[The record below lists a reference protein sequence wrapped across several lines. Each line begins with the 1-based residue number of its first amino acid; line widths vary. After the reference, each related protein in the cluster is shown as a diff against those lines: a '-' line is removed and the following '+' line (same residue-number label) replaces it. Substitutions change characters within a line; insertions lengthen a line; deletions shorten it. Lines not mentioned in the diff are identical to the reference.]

1 MAMNADTFKGK
12 WGQFKGELK
21 QQWGKLIGNDGQQIE
36 GSYEKVIGMLQVR
49 YGAKY
54 VSLVRERYAEKKKD
68 LIRWA
73 EQWDQQEKSR

>member
-1 MAMNADTFKGK
+1 MKTDQLKGK
-12 WGQFKGELK
+12 WLQFKGELK

-49 YGAKY
+49 YGTQY
-54 VSLVRERYAEKKKD
+54 VSFVRERYAAKKND

>member
-1 MAMNADTFKGK
+1 MKTDQLKGK
-12 WGQFKGELK
+12 WMQFKGELK

-36 GSYEKVIGMLQVR
+36 GTYEKVIGMLQVR

-54 VSLVRERYAEKKKD
+54 VSLVRERYAEKKND

>member
-1 MAMNADTFKGK
+1 MKTDQLKGK
-12 WGQFKGELK
+12 WLQFKGELK
-21 QQWGKLIGNDGQQIE
+21 QQLGKLIGNDGQQIE

-54 VSLVRERYAEKKKD
+54 VSLVREQYAEKKND

>member
-1 MAMNADTFKGK
+1 M
-12 WGQFKGELK
+12 QCKGEIK
-21 QQWGKLIGNDGQQIE
+21 KQWGKLIGNDEKQIE
-36 GSYEKVIGMLQVR
+36 GNYEKVIGMLQVR

-54 VSLVRERYAEKKKD
+54 VRLVRERYAEKKND